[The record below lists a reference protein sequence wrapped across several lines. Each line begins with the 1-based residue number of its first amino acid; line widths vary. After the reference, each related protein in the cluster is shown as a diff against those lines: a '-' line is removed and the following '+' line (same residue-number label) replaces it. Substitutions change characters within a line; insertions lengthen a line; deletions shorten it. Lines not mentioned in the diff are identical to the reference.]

1 MTYFDDME
9 AAIVARLA
17 TLGGEW
23 GAEFGPE
30 FSGSDAEYT
39 VTQTG
44 ATVPYPFV
52 QEEAL
57 IQIDT
62 RSHTSK
68 KKARDAAYA
77 ARDSLLTWRDE
88 TPGTTPRVSVISG
101 PFWLPEPDGEPRYVM
116 TVAVTHRAH
125 AAAKEAAH
133 G

>member
-1 MTYFDDME
+1 MPYFDDME
-9 AAIVARLA
+9 AAIVARLGA
-17 TLGGEW
+17 LGGVFD
-23 GAEFGPE
+23 AEFGSE
-30 FSGSDAEYT
+30 FAGSDATYT

-44 ATVPYPFV
+44 ATAPYPFV

-57 IQIDT
+57 IQVDT

-77 ARDSLLTWRDE
+77 ARDSLLSWRDE
-88 TPGTTPRVSVISG
+88 IPGTTPRVTVVSG
-101 PFWLPEPDGEPRYVM
+101 PFWFPEPDGEPRYVM